1 MARFQKPTHRQGY
14 FLFTSVLHIHPI
26 QETGHGFQRAAV
38 VAVADEVGAAAH
50 AFWGFGTLHDFGA
63 ATIGWRM
70 LSLSD

>member
-1 MARFQKPTHRQGY
+1 
-14 FLFTSVLHIHPI
+14 
-26 QETGHGFQRAAV
+26 V